1 MTAAT
6 DQRVSAA
13 AQRRA
18 VRLARL
24 KRRLRNDAREQKSR
38 ETSLKP
44 LSISPTEFSE
54 LTGLSIMTVWRAVW
68 GGEIKSKKF
77 RDRVL
82 IPFAEAERVAGVAG
96 E

>member
-1 MTAAT
+1 MTAT

-24 KRRLRNDAREQKSR
+24 KRRLRGDARQ

-44 LSISPTEFSE
+44 LSISPTEFAQV
-54 LTGLSIMTVWRAVW
+54 TGLHVMTVWRAVW

-82 IPFAEAERVAGVAG
+82 IPYSEAERVAGVAPAG